1 MKLETLF
8 QMQKDFQD
16 KHIKLKGDIEERTR
30 TLALC
35 AHSELSSMMEAVN
48 YKMHHKYRDIQI
60 NAASDKIMYEAVD
73 VVRYMVAIMNN
84 WNITSEQF
92 TSAYD
97 KKDTYLR
104 MTAEINEKK
113 WEKQPVIIV
122 DLDDVV
128 VDFRVC
134 FANWLEDNYGLKIDV
149 ESEEYYFISALSS
162 IDVNPEAVFETFMNQ
177 GGFARPDINTGAYRY
192 LWDLKNKGYWIQYLT
207 ARPGDN
213 LRCVYDT
220 YDWIAKHCLP
230 YDGIN
235 FSSEKFRWC
244 ARSKYYK
251 KIAYAI
257 DDSPKHAL
265 EYAKHGIICHVPVK
279 SYNKQTEGVEN
290 IIRHILF

>member
-16 KHIKLKGDIEERTR
+16 KHVDLKGGIEERTQK
-30 TLALC
+30 LALC

-48 YKMHHKYRDIQI
+48 YKMHHKYRDIVM
-60 NAASDKIMYEAVD
+60 NAASDKVMYEAVD
-73 VVRYMVAIMNN
+73 VIRYMIAIMNN
-84 WNITSEQF
+84 WQITPEQF
-92 TSAYD
+92 SLAYD

-113 WEKQPVIIV
+113 WDKQPVVIV

-134 FANWLEDNYGLKIDV
+134 FANWLEDMYGLKIDV

-177 GGFARPDINTGAYRY
+177 GGFTRPDINPGAYRY

-220 YDWIAKHCLP
+220 YNWIANHNLP
-230 YDGIN
+230 YDGID

-244 ARSKYYK
+244 ARSRYYK
-251 KIAYAI
+251 HISFAI

-265 EYAKHGIICHVPVK
+265 EYAKHGIVCHVPTK
-279 SYNKQTEGVEN
+279 SYNRQTDGIKN
-290 IIRHILF
+290 IKRYKIF